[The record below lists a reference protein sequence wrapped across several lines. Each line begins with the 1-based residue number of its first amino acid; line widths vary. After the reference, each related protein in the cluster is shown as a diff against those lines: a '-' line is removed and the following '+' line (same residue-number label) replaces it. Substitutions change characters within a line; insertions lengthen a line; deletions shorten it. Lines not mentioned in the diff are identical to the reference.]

1 MGRESERVI
10 GSVVIYGTLNLYFQ
24 MQDDVQAP
32 DLLVSSSTDKTIKY
46 YHTLDH
52 QSRGLGIPVL
62 PAILEIGEKDTT
74 LSSVKMM
81 LYRES
86 FGQASLQILPLS
98 ETAVA
103 TAFSYTPLDWYS
115 VGDTA
120 ILEPAV
126 SDTSSIS
133 VFKSFALSREV
144 PDFSYVSRIASVDP
158 SRGTLRLSIV
168 PYNDRTIEIVVEGT
182 GVLNKTVT
190 TIRFS
195 IACKDGHAM
204 REGMCVRC
212 SVGSFNSITLIK
224 HNPLDR
230 WSSCQ
235 KCGLNQSTVAEG
247 STSEDQCLCAKGHQ
261 LDAEHPENGCV
272 PCPPGGFRLYT
283 KLQEPLFV
291 YTT

>member
-1 MGRESERVI
+1 
-10 GSVVIYGTLNLYFQ
+10 
-24 MQDDVQAP
+24 MQEGVKAP
-32 DLLVSSSTDKTIKY
+32 DLLVSSSTDRTIKY

-74 LSSVKMM
+74 LSSVKMV
-81 LYRES
+81 LHRQS
-86 FGQASLQILPLS
+86 FRQVELQILPLS
-98 ETAVA
+98 ATAVA
-103 TAFSYTPLDWYS
+103 TAVNYSPLDWYS

-126 SDTSSIS
+126 SGTSSLS

-144 PDFSYVSRIASVDP
+144 PDFSYVSRIAWVDS
-158 SRGTLRLSIV
+158 SRGTLRLNIL
-168 PYNDRTIEIVVEGT
+168 PYNDRTIEIIVEGT

-190 TIRFS
+190 TIRFN

-212 SVGSFNSITLIK
+212 SVGSFNSIALIK
-224 HNPLDR
+224 QNPLDR
-230 WSSCQ
+230 WSSCK

-261 LDAEHPENGCV
+261 LDAEHPENGCI
-272 PCPPGGFRLYT
+272 PCPPGAL
-283 KLQEPLFV
+283 KLRAAL
-291 YTT
+291 